1 MKKIFTF
8 LSLCLSFFFFS
19 CNIFSTND
27 IYSSI
32 VINFGS
38 VNNSRA
44 VTYTID
50 NLSYCVVSI
59 EPKVQDDIRVNFAN
73 GETKAVF
80 RNLVSRTYKIKVS
93 AFNESDTK
101 IAYGESGRVE
111 VKAYKTNSVKIK
123 MEFLAPP
130 DYSDCVVGDF
140 ILKDGTVLSKNSN
153 PQPDTVAAVIV
164 RAAGDGKPALGVG
177 IFHNKDGLAWCKKY
191 TDSSNTTKVSG
202 FDTNITELQGT
213 TTSGYTDGSDGW
225 DILKEACSDAEAHP
239 EYYPAWNYSL
249 TYAEKNGLTGYMAE
263 GWYFPTFAELYTI
276 FQNMETVDASL
287 LKAGGD
293 QFEDGWYISSTI
305 TNDGSDEVRQFW
317 FDSYVEQVEREGQS
331 TRDDDDYYTCTVKA
345 FN

>member
-1 MKKIFTF
+1 MKKVFTF

-44 VTYTID
+44 AYTID
-50 NLSYCVVSI
+50 DLSYCVVSI
-59 EPKVQDDIRVNFAN
+59 EPKVQDDIKVDLAN

-80 RNLVSRTYKIKVS
+80 RNLVKGTYKIKVS
-93 AFNESDTK
+93 AFNKKDTK

-123 MEFLAPP
+123 MEFLST

-140 ILKDGTVLSKNSN
+140 ILKDGTILSKNSN
-153 PQPDTVAAVIV
+153 PQPGTVAAVIV
-164 RAAGDGKPALGVG
+164 REAADGKPALGVG
-177 IFHNKDGLAWCKKY
+177 IVHDQDSNLAWC
-191 TDSSNTTKVSG
+191 TKDAEGNSAIISDLEG
-202 FDTNITELQGT
+202 TLTEW
-213 TTSGYTDGSDGW
+213 YIDGSNGW
-225 DILKEACSDAEAHP
+225 EILKDACSDAEEHP

-249 TYAEKNGLTGYMAE
+249 TYAKNNDLTGYMAA
-263 GWYFPTFAELYTI
+263 GWYLPTFAELYTI

-287 LKAGGD
+287 SKAGGN
-293 QFEDGWYISSTI
+293 QFEDGWYMSSTVI
-305 TNDGSDEVRQFW
+305 NNSYFGARQYY
-317 FDSYVEQVEREGQS
+317 FDTSVEQEEREGDS
-331 TRDDDDYYTCTVKA
+331 TRDDGEGYYTCTVKA